1 MNEDFVT
8 LLEKQ
13 KLQLPQT
20 ITWENKITRYFDG
33 FSYLNSEDLI
43 SQHINKLTHVGINS
57 INHSTEMI
65 RLMTINN
72 LDMIDNN
79 LKKVINDVQELTTTF
94 DKLNDVFNYKPGF
107 FNKKTN
113 GEVFLEFF
121 KAEQD
126 NISKKINNLN
136 VKQHGLIDAKKD
148 IEKSMDDLLSAY
160 LLLDRDL
167 GFLKKAEKY
176 METDARLPVKQVFN
190 DFSFEILSIKTDL
203 LTQQQIIFQKYG
215 AMNILMQNLMN
226 CHKNI
231 SYLTRTT
238 NSCLFNLVELQHILH
253 LSNEQNGDTEKSTF
267 AQIKES
273 LSKVSIDLK
282 TISQKPF
289 AALVA

>member
-1 MNEDFVT
+1 MDDDFVS

-13 KLQLPQT
+13 KLNLQQRN
-20 ITWENKITRYFDG
+20 IWDNKITRYFDG
-33 FSYLNSEDLI
+33 FAYLNSEDLI
-43 SQHINKLTHVGINS
+43 SQHIKKLTHVGINS
-57 INHSTEMI
+57 INQSTELI

-79 LKKVINDVQELTTTF
+79 LKKVIAEVGQLTSTF
-94 DKLNDVFNYKPGF
+94 DKLNEVFNYKPGF

-121 KAEQD
+121 NLEKD
-126 NISKKINNLN
+126 NITQKINNLN
-136 VKQHGLIDAKKD
+136 VKQHNLIDAKKD
-148 IEKSMDDLLSAY
+148 IETSMTDLLDAY

-167 GFLKKAEKY
+167 TFLKQAEKY
-176 METDARLPVKQVFN
+176 MEQDARLPVKQVFN
-190 DFSFEILSIKTDL
+190 DYSFEILSVKTDL

-215 AMNILMQNLMN
+215 AMNILMQNLLN

-253 LSNEQNGDTEKSTF
+253 LSNDKNSDQEKSTF

-273 LSKVSIDLK
+273 LSKVSNDLK
-282 TISQKPF
+282 TISQRPF
-289 AALVA
+289 AALIN